1 MVSEYSDEVEAE
13 QRDDE
18 QEEANAL
25 VAIAVAIAC
34 MIGVLAIYIG
44 VLWYTDNYLGT
55 HCLSY
60 LEQWL
65 PLQSLPE
72 PACPPAAIVVFLLFG
87 LGLIA
92 WWARN
97 PFKFPYL
104 DFERDVS
111 GRRAVKMEDVV
122 DGFLNQDGVWDEIE
136 EHEAEIREWE
146 SDSRAKAS
154 RSLFSSHRLRQLES
168 SKDDC
173 AYRFKTLRTQTR
185 YRQRNYVRYPYK
197 VCMVDSVEAY
207 GYSELR
213 KRRDKLADIGFETTL
228 RRYHSK
234 SQRKL
239 MTPELRRQIAER
251 DDYTC
256 QICGK
261 RMRDGVGLQIDH
273 IVPVAKGGK
282 TVPSNLQVLCSKCN
296 ARKGAR

>member
-1 MVSEYSDEVEAE
+1 MVSGYSDEVEAE
-13 QRDDE
+13 RGDDE
-18 QEEANAL
+18 EEASAL
-25 VAIAVAIAC
+25 ACVAAGIAVIVVVLVFF
-34 MIGVLAIYIG
+34 IGAFWYI
-44 VLWYTDNYLGT
+44 DNYLGT

-60 LEQWL
+60 LGQWL

-72 PACPPAAIVVFLLFG
+72 LDEPAFAVIVVLL
-87 LGLIA
+87 LLVIGLIV
-92 WWARN
+92 WWVRN

-154 RSLFSSHRLRQLES
+154 RSLFASHRLRQLES
-168 SKDDC
+168 SKDDR

-197 VCMVDSVEAY
+197 VCMVDSIEAFGY
-207 GYSELR
+207 GELR
-213 KRRDKLADIGFETTL
+213 KRHDKLADIGFETTL